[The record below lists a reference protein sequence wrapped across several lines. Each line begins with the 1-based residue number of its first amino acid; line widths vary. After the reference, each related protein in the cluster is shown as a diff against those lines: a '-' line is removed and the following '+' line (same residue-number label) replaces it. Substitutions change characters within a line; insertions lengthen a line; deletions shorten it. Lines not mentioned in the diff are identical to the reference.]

1 MKSVIGDYAV
11 VDSFDGR
18 TLVKITGCT
27 PADDGSST
35 YMAVIVVAPP
45 IDPAQIEL
53 DPMGATLNIKETEL
67 LAVLGPEPIWGQTV
81 YGVTV
86 EAEADYFTDDRG
98 DLSIVGVRDEAECDA
113 IAAMYYATLTE
124 LSPFSWQAKVNAQV
138 RVDKRSESTYK
149 TQFRKR
155 QLQFTLPEV
164 LTEDMA
170 LERVYMARAIMSMSW
185 RLLEKDMH
193 ARWAYAF
200 AQQVSMALTNPAL
213 ISAAVM
219 ARSTMSARDFKTE
232 EECLQTAYSQ
242 WEKHVKRYYKF
253 DGDVVAAL
261 LSSGDWRDYIPQ
273 SDLYHADLDTTIPV
287 KTPQE
292 LFATMMAQRLLGLA
306 VPASMQE
313 LVADTKAL
321 PWRYMNDRDKV
332 LLEEQ
337 IAAQSRT
344 VKEEEE

>member
-1 MKSVIGDYAV
+1 
-11 VDSFDGR
+11 
-18 TLVKITGCT
+18 
-27 PADDGSST
+27 
-35 YMAVIVVAPP
+35 
-45 IDPAQIEL
+45 
-53 DPMGATLNIKETEL
+53 MGATLNIKETEL

-124 LSPFSWQAKVNAQV
+124 LSPLSWQAKVNAQV

-232 EECLQTAYSQ
+232 EECLQTAYSHG
-242 WEKHVKRYYKF
+242 KST
-253 DGDVVAAL
+253 
-261 LSSGDWRDYIPQ
+261 SSVITSLTATWWPLCCPAGTGVTTSHSLTCTTRTWIPR
-273 SDLYHADLDTTIPV
+273 
-287 KTPQE
+287 
-292 LFATMMAQRLLGLA
+292 FR
-306 VPASMQE
+306 
-313 LVADTKAL
+313 
-321 PWRYMNDRDKV
+321 
-332 LLEEQ
+332 
-337 IAAQSRT
+337 SRRHRSCSPP
-344 VKEEEE
+344 

>member
-67 LAVLGPEPIWGQTV
+67 LAVLGPEPIWGQSV

-86 EAEADYFTDDRG
+86 ESEADYFTDDRG

-155 QLQFTLPEV
+155 QLQFSLDLAAFSRMRIAGLGLEF
-164 LTEDMA
+164 EDRA
-170 LERVYMARAIMSMSW
+170 LDVVGHC
-185 RLLEKDMH
+185 RLLDVCE
-193 ARWAYAF
+193 RRR
-200 AQQVSMALTNPAL
+200 
-213 ISAAVM
+213 
-219 ARSTMSARDFKTE
+219 ARSWGRASR
-232 EECLQTAYSQ
+232 
-242 WEKHVKRYYKF
+242 
-253 DGDVVAAL
+253 AA
-261 LSSGDWRDYIPQ
+261 SR
-273 SDLYHADLDTTIPV
+273 ATT
-287 KTPQE
+287 
-292 LFATMMAQRLLGLA
+292 R
-306 VPASMQE
+306 
-313 LVADTKAL
+313 
-321 PWRYMNDRDKV
+321 
-332 LLEEQ
+332 
-337 IAAQSRT
+337 
-344 VKEEEE
+344 

>member
-67 LAVLGPEPIWGQTV
+67 LAVLGPEPIWGQSV

-219 ARSTMSARDFKTE
+219 AS
-232 EECLQTAYSQ
+232 
-242 WEKHVKRYYKF
+242 H
-253 DGDVVAAL
+253 
-261 LSSGDWRDYIPQ
+261 
-273 SDLYHADLDTTIPV
+273 
-287 KTPQE
+287 
-292 LFATMMAQRLLGLA
+292 
-306 VPASMQE
+306 
-313 LVADTKAL
+313 L
-321 PWRYMNDRDKV
+321 P
-332 LLEEQ
+332 
-337 IAAQSRT
+337 
-344 VKEEEE
+344 